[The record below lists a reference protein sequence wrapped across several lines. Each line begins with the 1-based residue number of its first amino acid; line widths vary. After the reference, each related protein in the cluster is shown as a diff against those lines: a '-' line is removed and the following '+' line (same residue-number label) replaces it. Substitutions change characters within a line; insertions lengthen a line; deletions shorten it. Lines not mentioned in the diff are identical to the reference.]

1 MRFHHTGAVTE
12 LGDRREYARD
22 DVKKR
27 KRVLENDNIP
37 SHIGRNIIIT
47 RVKDGKTTDTG
58 DTGYYDTRIGKHV
71 CQPLVV

>member
-1 MRFHHTGAVTE
+1 VRFHHTGAVTE
-12 LGDRREYARD
+12 LGYRREYTCD
-22 DVKKR
+22 DVKER

-58 DTGYYDTRIGKHV
+58 DTGYYDTGVGKHI